1 MMIAKR
7 SLKYISNNRTILTR
21 EEDFAYVLP
30 SEQLRSLI
38 SNFTITF
45 PNQSTMSDNYR
56 IMPHGSA
63 TLVLFE
69 YNAEFHS
76 FLFGPTTKPQKVGD
90 IANKCNAIFIV
101 EFQPG
106 GFSTFTKINQKE
118 LKDKIVPFGWI
129 DNSLDN
135 AMRCIFSKAS
145 SADGLLHE
153 FEKVFIKSIRFPYPK
168 ELAGAVSVI
177 IEKEGV
183 ITSAD
188 ISNETFYSS
197 RHLNRLFNIHLGM
210 GTKAF
215 SRLVRINKAIRLLND
230 RTYTMDNICVRLG
243 YYDVSH
249 FIKDFKVIC
258 GITPQQYKSNMS
270 DFYSE
275 IAKY

>member
-1 MMIAKR
+1 MIAKG
-7 SLKYISNNRTILTR
+7 SLKYISNNRTILAR

-30 SEQLRSLI
+30 REQLRSLI

-45 PNQSTMSDNYR
+45 PNKSMMSDKYT

-63 TLVLFE
+63 TLVLFD
-69 YNAEFHS
+69 YNTEFHS
-76 FLFGPTTKPQKVGD
+76 FLFGPTTKPQRVGD

-106 GFSTFTKINQKE
+106 GFSPFTKINLKE

-129 DNSLDN
+129 DNSLDKI
-135 AMRCIFSKAS
+135 MRYIFSMAL
-145 SADGLLHE
+145 SAEELLYE
-153 FEKVFIKSIRFPYPK
+153 FEKVFIESIRFPYPT
-168 ELAGAVSVI
+168 ELVGAVSVI
-177 IEKEGV
+177 IEKEGI
-183 ITSAD
+183 ITTAE

-230 RTYTMDNICVRLG
+230 RTYTMDNICVKLG

-258 GITPQQYKSNMS
+258 GIAPQQYRINMS
-270 DFYSE
+270 DFYSK